1 MESYAFIFYSFS
13 YVNTAILILSSIIS
27 IAVLKNNRSK
37 VLKTVA
43 YYLLVCCFSD
53 LITSLIVFLLK
64 KGFIEGFS
72 TMHLGIMFR
81 LIELLLIG
89 YLINKHWLK
98 SKIVWVLMIL
108 SSVYLLYDLFT
119 FQSKG
124 ILNYEARAQTVANLL
139 LLGLIVVNLLKQLK
153 DAKQFNVSNQMLSM
167 VFLTYFSI
175 HLVYTVIQNFIINQ
189 SFTDKSFALFYSSYA
204 ILHIIYYAA
213 LGFILFRNLK
223 KPQLKL

>member
-1 MESYAFIFYSFS
+1 MESYAFIFYTFT
-13 YVNTAILILSSIIS
+13 YVNTIILILSSIIGVFMLRKS
-27 IAVLKNNRSK
+27 KSKILKI
-37 VLKTVA
+37 VA
-43 YYLLVCCFSD
+43 YYLLVCCFFD
-53 LITSLIVFLLK
+53 VITGFIVFILK
-64 KGFIEGFS
+64 QGFLEGFS
-72 TMHLGIMFR
+72 TIYLGIFFR
-81 LIELLLIG
+81 LVELLLIG

-98 SKIVWVLMIL
+98 SKIMWLLMMF
-108 SSVYLLYDLFT
+108 SSIYLLYDLFT

-124 ILNYEARAQTVANLL
+124 ILNYEARAQTVANFL

-153 DAKQFNVSNQMLSM
+153 DAKQFNVTNQMLSM

-189 SFTDKSFALFYSSYA
+189 SFTNKSFALFYSSYA

-223 KPQLKL
+223 KQQLKL